1 MYEEE
6 QDDFDWEAIEPAP
19 KKPRDLAT
27 EVFTSSLHLIISFCI
42 SRPRHS
48 KSKKTA
54 DGQANLR
61 ASYRRFLAL
70 VYVYRPDLLDGR
82 TISALAK
89 ELKVSRQEIN
99 KYIADVSLE
108 FNYQGRNQHHET
120 NRTLYRA
127 AQLRKFAKANE
138 KRKRKSINQPE

>member
-6 QDDFDWEAIEPAP
+6 QYDFDWEAIEPAP

-27 EVFTSSLHLIISFCI
+27 EVFTSSLHWIISFCI

-61 ASYRRFLAL
+61 ASYRRF
-70 VYVYRPDLLDGR
+70 LLDGR